1 MLIRVSSYTLFKGRV
16 RKTSYHHESEIVKYV
31 FESEGGGLS
40 ILVVGSVALDTVET
54 PFAKVEEVLGGAA
67 SFFSVAASLYNEVN
81 LVAVVGSDFPQEYL
95 DFWRSRTI
103 NLDGLQIH
111 EGRTFRWTARYH
123 MDMNARDT
131 LDTQLGVYAGF
142 HPTLPASYLESE
154 LLFLA
159 NIQPEL
165 QMEVLQAAP
174 RARLTVLDTMELWI
188 TTARPQLTE
197 VMKRV
202 DVLLMSEE
210 EVRQYTGKSSIFKGV
225 RELFALGLKHV
236 IVKQGSY
243 GALLFGADGT
253 YFSAPTYPLEE
264 VIDPTGA
271 GDSFAGGFL
280 GYLSTVAPQSDG
292 SYTPD
297 DLKRAVVHGNLIGS
311 FACEDFSTSRLQQLS
326 RDEVAIRYHSL
337 VRHSHFEPDWYV
349 R

>member
-1 MLIRVSSYTLFKGRV
+1 M
-16 RKTSYHHESEIVKYV
+16 
-31 FESEGGGLS
+31 S

-54 PFAKVEEVLGGAA
+54 PFNRVEEVLGGAA
-67 SFFSVAASLYNEVN
+67 SYFSTAASLYSQVN

-95 DFWRSRTI
+95 DFLRSRAI

-111 EGRTFRWTARYH
+111 DGPTFRWVGRYH
-123 MDMNARDT
+123 MDMNSRDT
-131 LDTQLGVYAGF
+131 LDTQLGVYADF
-142 HPTLPASYLESE
+142 HPVLPAEYLDSD

-188 TTARPQLTE
+188 MTARESLTE
-197 VMKRV
+197 VIKRV

-210 EVRQYTGKSSIFKGV
+210 EVRQYTGEASILKAV
-225 RELFALGLKHV
+225 RDLFALGLKYV

-264 VIDPTGA
+264 VSDPTGA

-280 GYLSTVAPQSDG
+280 GYLSTVAPLDNDRYS
-292 SYTPD
+292 SD

-311 FACEDFSTSRLQQLS
+311 FACEDFSITRLQSLTM
-326 RDEVAIRYHSL
+326 DEVAARYKKL
-337 VRHSHFEPDWYV
+337 VEYSHFDPTW
-349 R
+349 RNL

>member
-1 MLIRVSSYTLFKGRV
+1 M
-16 RKTSYHHESEIVKYV
+16 
-31 FESEGGGLS
+31 S

-54 PFAKVEEVLGGAA
+54 PFNRAEEVLGGAA
-67 SFFSVAASLYNEVN
+67 SFFSTAASLYSEVN
-81 LVAVVGSDFPQEYL
+81 LVAVVGADFPREFL
-95 DFWRSRTI
+95 DFLRSRRV
-103 NLDGLQIH
+103 NLDGLQVC

-142 HPTLPASYLESE
+142 HPVLPPVYLASE

-188 TTARPQLTE
+188 MTAREQLTD
-197 VMKRV
+197 VIRRV

-210 EVRQYTGKSSIFKGV
+210 EVRQYTRHASILAGV
-225 RELFALGLKHV
+225 RELFALGLQYV

-243 GALLFGADGT
+243 GALLFGRDGT

-271 GDSFAGGFL
+271 GDAFAGGFL
-280 GYLSTVAPQSDG
+280 GYLSTVMPQADG
-292 SYTPD
+292 RYSVA

-311 FACEDFSTSRLQQLS
+311 FACEDFSVARLRVLTLE
-326 RDEVAIRYHSL
+326 DVAERYRCL
-337 VRHSHFEPDWYV
+337 VEYSHFDDGWHA
-349 R
+349 RAK

>member
-1 MLIRVSSYTLFKGRV
+1 M
-16 RKTSYHHESEIVKYV
+16 
-31 FESEGGGLS
+31 S

-54 PFAKVEEVLGGAA
+54 PFNRVEEVLGGAA
-67 SFFSVAASLYNEVN
+67 SFFATAAALYSQVN
-81 LVAVVGSDFPQEYL
+81 LVAVVGSDFPQEFL
-95 DFWRSRTI
+95 DFWRSRPI

-123 MDMNARDT
+123 LDMNARDT

-142 HPTLPASYLESE
+142 HPVLPASYLDSD

-165 QMEVLQAAP
+165 QMEVLQATP
-174 RARLTVLDTMELWI
+174 RARLTILDTMELWI
-188 TTARPQLTE
+188 MTARAQLTE

-210 EVRQYTGKSSIFKGV
+210 EVRQYTDHASILKGV
-225 RELFALGLKHV
+225 RELFALGLKYV

-243 GALLFGADGT
+243 GALLFGSDGT

-271 GDSFAGGFL
+271 GDAFAGGFL
-280 GYLSTVAPQSDG
+280 GYLSTVAPRTDG
-292 SYTPD
+292 RYAVD

-311 FACEDFSTSRLQQLS
+311 FACEDFSVARLRALTM
-326 RDEVAIRYHSL
+326 DEIAERYRSL
-337 VRHSHFEPDWYV
+337 VDCSHFDPAWNSLEK
-349 R
+349 

>member
-1 MLIRVSSYTLFKGRV
+1 M
-16 RKTSYHHESEIVKYV
+16 
-31 FESEGGGLS
+31 S

-54 PFAKVEEVLGGAA
+54 PFNRVEEVLGGAA
-67 SFFSVAASLYNEVN
+67 SFFSTAASLYNQVN

-95 DFWRSRTI
+95 DFWRSRPV

-111 EGRTFRWTARYH
+111 EGRTFRWIARYH
-123 MDMNARDT
+123 MDMNSRET

-142 HPTLPASYLESE
+142 HPLLPAEYLNSE

-165 QMEVLQAAP
+165 QMEVLQATP

-188 TTARPQLTE
+188 TTAREQLTE
-197 VMKRV
+197 VIQRV

-210 EVRQYTGKSSIFKGV
+210 EVRQYTGHASILRGV
-225 RELFALGLKHV
+225 RDLFALGLKYV

-271 GDSFAGGFL
+271 GDAFAGGFL

-292 SYTPD
+292 HYATN

-311 FACEDFSTSRLQQLS
+311 FTCEDFSIARLRTLTMS
-326 RDEVAIRYHSL
+326 EVVERYQSL
-337 VRHSHFEPDWYV
+337 VEYSHFDEDW
-349 R
+349 RPL